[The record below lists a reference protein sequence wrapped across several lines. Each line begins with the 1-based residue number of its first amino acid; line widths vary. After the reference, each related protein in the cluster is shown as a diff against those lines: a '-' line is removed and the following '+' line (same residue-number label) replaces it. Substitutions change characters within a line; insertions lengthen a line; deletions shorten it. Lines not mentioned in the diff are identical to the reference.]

1 MLSAAAI
8 YVSYIFSVGC
18 FFSVSR
24 IFSVS
29 CVFSVGC
36 IFSVGW
42 TFSVCYIFSVSCV
55 FSASWTFYVS
65 CVFSV
70 CSIIFYR
77 MLEVFLLLKSTVSS
91 TSLYFEAI
99 PHSPYCLNIL
109 RLRRIEF
116 NLLANLLD
124 VDRYGRDVTDRLHVP
139 DLTEQLVL

>member
-18 FFSVSR
+18 

-29 CVFSVGC
+29 
-36 IFSVGW
+36 W
-42 TFSVCYIFSVSCV
+42 TFSVCYI

-70 CSIIFYR
+70 CYIFSASWTFYVSCVFSVFYIIFYR
-77 MLEVFLLLKSTVSS
+77 MLEVLLLFRSTVPS

-99 PHSPYCLNIL
+99 PHAPDCLNIL

>member
-99 PHSPYCLNIL
+99 PHAPDCLNIL
-109 RLRRIEF
+109 WLRRIEF

-124 VDRYGRDVTDRLHVP
+124 VDRYGRDVTD
-139 DLTEQLVL
+139 